1 MVLMHEYI
9 THSDKHGCSGAKRTG
24 RPKPK
29 SNGFRKIAIAGGG
42 GAGSL
47 LKVFAFWAFVSVS
60 IFFR

>member
-1 MVLMHEYI
+1 MHEYI

-42 GAGSL
+42 GGGAGS

-60 IFFR
+60 NFFR